1 MNKKNYIKFYLR
13 NIVLDATGKVP
24 EGVLSGH
31 VNALGDFDEC
41 LAIRA
46 PAKQVESSTGQ
57 FQGKYCLLYV
67 MPNFRSNPESY
78 LQSGPRIISGERS
91 LENLMV

>member
-1 MNKKNYIKFYLR
+1 M
-13 NIVLDATGKVP
+13 LDATGKVP

-31 VNALGDFDEC
+31 VNSLGDFDEC

-46 PAKQVESSTGQ
+46 PAKEVGSATGQ

-67 MPNFRSNPESY
+67 MPNFRSNAF
-78 LQSGPRIISGERS
+78 LKSGPRIISGERS